1 MQLVALIESLQFRKI
16 GRVYSKPTSRIQ
28 MLQNVT
34 LALQAI
40 ADDHIKLVNIG
51 ESESDVLQKVALALQ
66 SQRQQQL
73 KGALPWERFVA
84 PALQQEVRYA
94 ALERLTFT
102 GTRQQKPESSTWL
115 YGVNNHYH
123 NDNKRGVHYSAL
135 ERRHADTPTKT
146 RIAYSNT
153 HLACE

>member
-94 ALERLTFT
+94 ALERLTSREHGSKNLNRLRGST
-102 GTRQQKPESSTWL
+102 ESTTTTTTTTKGSSLFSAGKTSR
-115 YGVNNHYH
+115 GHT
-123 NDNKRGVHYSAL
+123 NKDPNRL
-135 ERRHADTPTKT
+135 Q
-146 RIAYSNT
+146 
-153 HLACE
+153 

>member
-16 GRVYSKPTSRIQ
+16 GRVYNKPTSRIQ

-51 ESESDVLQKVALALQ
+51 ESESDVLQKVALALR

-73 KGALPWERFVA
+73 KGLLPDGHVLS
-84 PALQQEVRYA
+84 PGILQQEV
-94 ALERLTFT
+94 
-102 GTRQQKPESSTWL
+102 W
-115 YGVNNHYH
+115 
-123 NDNKRGVHYSAL
+123 
-135 ERRHADTPTKT
+135 
-146 RIAYSNT
+146 
-153 HLACE
+153 